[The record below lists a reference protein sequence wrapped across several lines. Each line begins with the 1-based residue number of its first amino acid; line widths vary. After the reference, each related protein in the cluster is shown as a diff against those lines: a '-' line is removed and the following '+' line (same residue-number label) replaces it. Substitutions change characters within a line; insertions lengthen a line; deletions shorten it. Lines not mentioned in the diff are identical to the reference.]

1 MSKTELRILRE
12 SRDQY
17 RINEVIFPSDA
28 TIGRLYQQ
36 AQELA
41 IRINASRAQSEQVLS
56 SQIYA
61 VGIIRLL
68 QREVIDSY
76 SSDLQV
82 DIHDQMLKAL
92 SSRGYDIVK
101 VEGLLDTDFPAL
113 LSPQT
118 NQRQRLTVEE
128 MLLLEVFNK
137 NRAIMKSLPE
147 LFDSTRLKE
156 QAEYSQALEA
166 LLGTVKQAPGVGSH
180 SLDLFE
186 FLCLPALQH
195 PDSLTE
201 QLEFILSRWK
211 GLIGAYSSIILRAL
225 DFIHEQTRPVFPPGG
240 PGPVETLRFEG
251 TSYEEYEAFS
261 IDSHWMPNVVMMAK
275 STLVWLDQLS
285 KKYHRDIS
293 RIDQIPDEEL
303 DLLSQRG
310 FTALWL
316 IGLWERSPAS
326 KRIKRSCGN
335 AEAEASAYS
344 LKGYDIA
351 AELGGWQALDSLRE
365 RCRHR
370 GIRLASDMVP
380 NHTGLDSDWVMDSP
394 ELFLQTDES
403 PFPSYSYEGQDLS
416 DREGVGIH
424 LEDHYYAQTDA
435 AVTFKR
441 IDHHSG
447 KVRYIYHGN
456 DGTGMPWNDTAQLD
470 YLNPRTRERV
480 IETIIHVARN
490 FPIIRFDAAMT
501 LAKKHIQRLWYP
513 LPGTGGDIP
522 SRSIHGMDQQ
532 SFNEA
537 IPVEF
542 WREVVDRIAVE
553 APDTLLL
560 AEAFWMME
568 GYFVRTLGMH
578 RVYNSAFMNMLKQEE
593 DRKYRDTIKNT
604 IAFDPEIL
612 KRYVN
617 FMNNPDEEPAAVQFG
632 GGDKYFGVCTLLV
645 TMPGL
650 PMFGHGQI
658 EGYREKYGMEFRRAY
673 WNEKEDPF
681 LVGEHAHR
689 IFPLMKLRRLF
700 SEAEHFAIY
709 DLKNGTEVC
718 EHVYAYTNQHE
729 AEHALVLYNNCFER
743 ASGWMKRSAPMLKKS
758 EDGTRALQTITI
770 AQALGLRGGE
780 QDFFIC
786 RGFHD
791 NRFYIRSSQETAQR
805 GLFISL
811 DGYQTQVFLDFY
823 ELEDTYG
830 LYAQL
835 CEVLGGSG
843 TESIERDIRRLC
855 YSLFHIDASGFYQE
869 STIEQITGLLTGE
882 LPDPE
887 GLLQTLSESLEQ
899 VSEHWQQIPTLEE
912 GILPRSLS
920 ADSGKHVSAALR
932 MIRTLAE
939 KRTENLYLDNSLYM
953 MPELPVILSVWILL
967 SYIYESYESTE
978 LSPDLGIELL
988 LEEHIQEPLRKRS
1001 VPSEEAER
1009 LASIPAFMR
1018 RFKGW
1023 YSSDRFTPSEQ
1034 EGSCIEWLLKDE
1046 SFCRLIGANW
1056 YESVQWYNKEA
1067 FGQTICYLYLAEILY
1082 NEASIEDV
1090 VFNRMIAE
1098 MLQKELTAG
1107 YRTENLL

>member
-1 MSKTELRILRE
+1 MTKTELRILRE

-17 RINEVIFPSDA
+17 NIKEVIFPSDA

-36 AQELA
+36 SQELA
-41 IRINASRAQSEQVLS
+41 IRINASRDQSEKVLS

-92 SSRGYDIVK
+92 SSRGHDIL
-101 VEGLLDTDFPAL
+101 EMEQLLDTNFPAL
-113 LSPQT
+113 ISPQT
-118 NQRQRLTVEE
+118 NQRKRLTVEE
-128 MLLLEVFNK
+128 MLLLEVFSKNK
-137 NRAIMKSLPE
+137 AIMGNFPE
-147 LFDSTRLKE
+147 LFDSTRLKS
-156 QAEYSQALEA
+156 QPEYQKALET
-166 LLGTVKQAPGVGSH
+166 LLGTVKQAPGVGSG

-186 FLCLPALQH
+186 FLCLPALHH

-211 GLIGAYSSIILRAL
+211 GLIGTYASIILRAL
-225 DFIHEQTRPVFPPGG
+225 DFIHEQTRPIFPSGG
-240 PGPVETLRFEG
+240 PGPVETLRFDG
-251 TSYEEYEAFS
+251 SYEEYEAFS
-261 IDSHWMPNVVMMAK
+261 VDSHWMPNVIMMAK

-293 RIDQIPDEEL
+293 RVDQIPDEEL

-335 AEAEASAYS
+335 DEAEASAYS
-344 LKGYDIA
+344 LKSYDIA
-351 AELGGWQALDSLRE
+351 EELGGWQALDSLRA

-380 NHTGLDSDWVMDSP
+380 NHTGLDSDWVMNSP
-394 ELFLQTDES
+394 ELFLQTDVS
-403 PFPSYSYEGQDLS
+403 PFPSYRYEGQDLS
-416 DREGVGIH
+416 DRNGVGIY

-441 IDHHSG
+441 VDHRTG
-447 KVRYIYHGN
+447 EVQYIYHGN

-470 YLNPRTRERV
+470 YLNPKTRERV

-542 WREVVDRIAVE
+542 WREVVDRIAQE

-617 FMNNPDEEPAAVQFG
+617 FMNNPDEEPAVAQFG

-658 EGYREKYGMEFRRAY
+658 EGFREKYGMEFRRAY

-681 LVGEHAHR
+681 LVGEHYRR

-700 SEAEHFAIY
+700 SEAENFAIY
-709 DLKNGTEVC
+709 DLKNGSEIC

-729 AEHALVLYNNCFER
+729 TEHALVLYNNSFER
-743 ASGWMKRSAPMLKKS
+743 ASGWMKRSAPMLKRS
-758 EDGTRALQTITI
+758 QDGTRALETVTI
-770 AQALGLRGGE
+770 AQALGLRGNE

-791 NRFYIRSSQETAQR
+791 NRYYIRSSQETAQR

-811 DGYQTQVFLDFY
+811 DGYQTQVFLDVY
-823 ELEDTYG
+823 EVEDTNG

-843 TESIERDIRRLC
+843 TDSIERDIRRLC

-869 STIEQITGLLTGE
+869 STLEQISGLLTGD
-882 LPDPE
+882 LPDPTNLE
-887 GLLQTLSESLEQ
+887 QSLSDSLMQ
-899 VSEHWQQIPTLEE
+899 VSEHWHQIPTLAE
-912 GILPRSLS
+912 GFLPGTLS
-920 ADSGKHVSAALR
+920 EDYTKHVSKALG
-932 MIRTLAE
+932 MMQTLAE
-939 KRTENLYLDNSLYM
+939 KREENLYLDNSLYM

-967 SYIYESYESTE
+967 SYIYSSYGSTE
-978 LSPDLGIELL
+978 QLPDLGVEFL

-1001 VPSEEAER
+1001 VPSAEAER
-1009 LASIPAFMR
+1009 LSSIPAFMR
-1018 RFKGW
+1018 RFEGW
-1023 YSSDRFTPSEQ
+1023 YSLDILGSAEQ
-1034 EGSCIEWLLKDE
+1034 EGSCIERLLKDE
-1046 SFCRLIGANW
+1046 VFCRLIGANW
-1056 YESVQWYNKEA
+1056 HESVQWYNKEA
-1067 FGQTICYLYLAEILY
+1067 FGQTIWYLYLAEILY
-1082 NEASIEDV
+1082 NEASIEDRR
-1090 VFNRMIAE
+1090 FNRLIGE
-1098 MLQKELTAG
+1098 LLQRELTAE
-1107 YRTENLL
+1107 YKTANLI